1 MLDRNE
7 KRDIVVNSHK
17 LYKTMLRNRGLDN
30 FRHYTRM
37 KLTPITP
44 EEISELNII
53 DHIYKTGDSLSK
65 ISFEYYGDTRYWW
78 VLAAFNKKPIDN
90 LIKMGDIIHVPLP
103 LEDVMYLMTRNG

>member
-7 KRDIVVNSHK
+7 KREIVVNSHK
-17 LYKTMLRNRGLDN
+17 MYKTLAKNRGIRN

-37 KLTPITP
+37 KLSNVTPSD
-44 EEISELNII
+44 ISEMTII
-53 DHIYKTGDSLSK
+53 DHIYKTGDSLAK

-90 LIKMGDIIHVPLP
+90 LINLGEVIHVPLP
-103 LEDVMYLMTRNG
+103 LEDIMYFLTRDE